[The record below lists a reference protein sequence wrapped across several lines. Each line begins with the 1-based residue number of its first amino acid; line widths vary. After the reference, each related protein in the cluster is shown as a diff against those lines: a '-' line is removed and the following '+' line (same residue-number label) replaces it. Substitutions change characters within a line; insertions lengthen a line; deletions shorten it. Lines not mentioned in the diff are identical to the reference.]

1 MSVLEVLDRVA
12 TTLETARYGLAD
24 LTSPDPGRQLSGLR
38 NLVVFGRAVTNVLQN
53 LRGVAPDFDAWY
65 QPWVQEMRDDPLL
78 RYFYT
83 LRSEI
88 LKKGSLQTARS
99 VYISSFSLPTD
110 LRRFGPPPPGATG
123 FFIGDANGGT
133 GWHVRLP
140 DGTEEAYYV
149 SLPADIG
156 TISIVLSDPP
166 SPHLG
171 RPLPRLSADH
181 LASLYCQ
188 YLERLTTEARAHF
201 LGASEETSAPSGL
214 GTRVKPRSC
223 ALRWRPLIWR
233 VRNCSS

>member
-1 MSVLEVLDRVA
+1 MLDVFDRVA
-12 TTLETARYGLAD
+12 ATLQTARYGLED

-53 LRGVAPDFDAWY
+53 LRGVAPDFDQWY
-65 QPWVQEMRDDPLL
+65 GPKVQEMRDDPLL
-78 RYFYT
+78 RYFYA

-88 LKKGSLQTARS
+88 LKKGSLQTSRS
-99 VYISSFSLPTD
+99 VYISSFSPATD

-140 DGTEEAYYV
+140 DGTQETYYV

-166 SPHLG
+166 SAHLG
-171 RPLPRLSADH
+171 RPLPQLSAH
-181 LASLYCQ
+181 RLASLYYQ
-188 YLERLTTEARAHF
+188 YLEQLTKDARAHF
-201 LGASEETSAPSGL
+201 LGA
-214 GTRVKPRSC
+214 
-223 ALRWRPLIWR
+223 
-233 VRNCSS
+233 